1 MPERTRIALIGGGNM
16 ATSLAGGLLADVA
29 ADEVIISEPRAE
41 QRERLAERFPAA
53 RIVADNASAVSQAE
67 VVILAVKPLIMR
79 EVAESIRHSLAHR
92 PLILSIAAG
101 ITTDSLARWLGED
114 QAIVRAMPNTPAL
127 VGSGATGLFANS
139 RVSTAQRGSAEHIMR
154 SVGLVQ
160 WFSDE
165 NDLTAVTALS
175 GSGPAYVFLL
185 MEAMESGGKALGL
198 EPGVARLLALQTV
211 FGAAKLALESQDPPA
226 VLRERVT
233 SPGGTTEQ
241 ALKVF
246 EEGRLREVV
255 TEAMQAAAQRARE
268 LAESDES

>member
-1 MPERTRIALIGGGNM
+1 M
-16 ATSLAGGLLADVA
+16 ATSLVGGLLADTA
-29 ADEVIISEPRAE
+29 PPEIIISEPRAE
-41 QRERLAERFPAA
+41 QRQHLAERFTAA
-53 RIVADNASAVSQAE
+53 HIVSDNAEAVGQAD
-67 VVILAVKPLIMR
+67 VVILAVKPRVMR
-79 EVAESIRHSLAHR
+79 EVAESMRSALAHR

-101 ITTDSLARWLGED
+101 ITTDSLAEWLGEE

-127 VGSGATGLFANS
+127 VGSGATGLFATS
-139 RVSTAQRGSAEHIMR
+139 RVSAAQRGSAEHIMR

-160 WFSDE
+160 WLRNED
-165 NDLTAVTALS
+165 DLSAITALS

-185 MEAMESGGKALGL
+185 MEAMENGGKALGL
-198 EPGVARLLALQTV
+198 DPDVARLFTLQTV

-246 EEGRLREVV
+246 EQGRLPEMVA
-255 TEAMQAAAQRARE
+255 EAMQAAAQRARE
-268 LAESDES
+268 LAERGR